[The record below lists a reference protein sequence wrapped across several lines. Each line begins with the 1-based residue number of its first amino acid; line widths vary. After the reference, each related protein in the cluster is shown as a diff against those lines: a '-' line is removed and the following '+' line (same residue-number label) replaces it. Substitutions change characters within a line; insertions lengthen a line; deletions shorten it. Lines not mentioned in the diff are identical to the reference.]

1 MQYRGSTACQLLIG
15 RVNICIHVAGEYFEY
30 TFYIEI
36 MVKWLISNLVYCNV
50 CLTLCSTCNYARSL

>member
-50 CLTLCSTCNYARSL
+50 CL